1 VTPPALRVVLVDNY
15 DSFTFN
21 LVDEFARRG
30 AAVEV
35 WRNDVSAG
43 HVLTRAEST
52 PGPRLIVQSPG
63 PGTPREAGCCIAVHR
78 LAAEHGVPVF
88 GVCLGHQALIEAFGG
103 VVTSAGSIL
112 HGRSSGVLHE
122 GHVLFDGI
130 ASPFVVG
137 RYHSLASH
145 AVPGTLEALAWT
157 GEIVMAVRH
166 RTRPLLGIQFHPES
180 ILTPDGGRLIE
191 NVMRWARGGTTG

>member
-1 VTPPALRVVLVDNY
+1 MTPPPLHVVFVDNY

-35 WRNDVSAG
+35 WRNDVSPDQ
-43 HVLTRAEST
+43 VLMRAESA
-52 PGPRLIVQSPG
+52 PGSRLIVQSPG
-63 PGTPREAGCCIAVHR
+63 PGSPRDAGCCIAVHR
-78 LAAEHGVPVF
+78 LAAERGVPVF

-103 VVTSAGSIL
+103 EVESAGSIL
-112 HGRSSGVLHE
+112 HGRSSGVHHD
-122 GHVLFDGI
+122 GDALFDGI

-145 AVPGTLEALAWT
+145 AVPDALEALAWT
-157 GEIVMAVRH
+157 GPIVMAVRH

-191 NVMRWARGGTTG
+191 NVMRWARAGEAG